1 MFQHSSGGDIN
12 ELMEAVE
19 GCIQKII
26 EDTTPKAT
34 IRIFPNQTLW
44 LDTNVQDALRTC
56 TTAYNIVLIT
66 SNMDAYKATVCGIRS
81 AVNEVKHG

>member
-1 MFQHSSGGDIN
+1 MFRRSSGGDIN
-12 ELMEAVE
+12 ELTEAVE
-19 GCIQKII
+19 GCIEKIM

-44 LDTNVQDALRTC
+44 LDTNFQDALRTC
-56 TTAYNIVLIT
+56 TPTYNIVLII
-66 SNMDAYKATVCGIRS
+66 SNMDAYKATVCGVRS